1 MGVTRNEAPW
11 GFPLDIESEK
21 NIEVLVDKFNFSP
34 VPDNT
39 IRIVVM
45 DEPINIVY
53 NDVKDHPECY
63 TYVFTFLQDILDN
76 NPKAVFFH
84 GIYAWVT
91 YDKPYEKKFAVSTV
105 VGAKN
110 NPIFDGYAKR
120 HELWRRRN
128 EIKIPKDFYL
138 SHTYKPIGVDM
149 SHELILG
156 DEIYSKNEM
165 FDCMFHI
172 CIENTSIPNY
182 FSEKI
187 LDCFLT
193 KTVPIYCGCPNIG
206 DFFFKVAVLSCDTVD
221 DIINVCNKVTPA
233 LYDRLSLLIEDNYQT
248 ALKYVNWENSLKE
261 TILKL
266 L

>member
-1 MGVTRNEAPW
+1 MPVTRNEAPW
-11 GFPLDIESEK
+11 GFPLEIESDK
-21 NIEVLVDKFNFSP
+21 NIEVLVDKFDCSR
-34 VPDNT
+34 VPENT

-45 DEPINIVY
+45 DEPICIIEE
-53 NDVKDHPECY
+53 DVKNYPMCY
-63 TYVFTFLQDILDN
+63 TYVFTFLQDILDT
-76 NPKAVFFH
+76 NPKAVFFR
-84 GIYAWVT
+84 GIYRWVDHT
-91 YDKPYEKKFAVSTV
+91 KAYPKKFAVSTV
-105 VGAKN
+105 VGAKD
-110 NPIFDGYAKR
+110 NPVFEGYAKR
-120 HELWRRRN
+120 HELWRRRG

-138 SHTYKPIGVDM
+138 SHTYKPVGVDL

-156 DEIYSKNEM
+156 DGRWDKEQM

-193 KTVPIYCGCPNIG
+193 RTIPIYCGCPNIY
-206 DFFFKVAVLSCDTVD
+206 DFFNTSSIWRADDVDEIIDYTNVMSERIYNVLIPEIT
-221 DIINVCNKVTPA
+221 
-233 LYDRLSLLIEDNYQT
+233 ENYFT
-248 ALKYVNWENSLKE
+248 ALKYINWENSLKE